1 MHLHHL
7 PGESLGFC
15 DQSVQKRGITVIQG
29 NVGFDVPETEDDSEA
44 RLPGKDGYTAFL
56 DALIAETDAFAGQ
69 VVLVHG
75 DTISSQLTSRCRT
88 TTIC

>member
-1 MHLHHL
+1 MK
-7 PGESLGFC
+7 ESFAKATANG
-15 DQSVQKRGITVIQG
+15 DKGVMIVIQG

-75 DTISSQLTSRCRT
+75 DTISSKLTSRCRT

>member
-1 MHLHHL
+1 MK
-7 PGESLGFC
+7 ESFAKATANG
-15 DQSVQKRGITVIQG
+15 DKGVMIVIQG

-44 RLPGKDGYTAFL
+44 RLPGKDGYAAFL
-56 DALIAETDAFAGQ
+56 DALIAETEAFAGQ

-75 DTISSQLTSRCRT
+75 DTTSSKLASRCRT